1 MREFDSTQLI
11 SQTLEDRFFKALLS
25 HDRLIH
31 LVKGRMKGEHF
42 STQIKAKLF
51 VVIDQFVKEYGTLP
65 TMDTLTIELNEKCDQ
80 HTAKLI
86 QRLLVRLERL
96 PVPEWGWII
105 GRINKWVKTIEL
117 RKALYEAATLLDDKQ
132 LQLAQE
138 RVLKVIRAGG
148 IEEAKS
154 SNILQTGVDGITD
167 YIMQED
173 LFCTPTRIYSLD
185 TIIKGLYRQELC
197 VILAALNVGKTWA
210 VIHLAIA
217 ALISSLSVLYI
228 SLEMGRVKVIQRIF
242 QNIAGAV
249 APDSL
254 QELEREVE
262 LWTESFQSKTPAQ
275 ARSLLDVS
283 KVARHLGYLKNYGGT
298 LAVESYPSGTV
309 TTGEVEREILV
320 FDAMFNK
327 PPDVVIVDG
336 LTDLGLGSG
345 SGSGDGRRLGLADAT
360 RDLRRMAI
368 QHNAAVVV
376 THQSNRPGLTAPI
389 VEAVH
394 TGEALAILQIA
405 DLGISLNQTR
415 AEYALG
421 KMRAFVIRAR
431 GTKKWAMIEMFQ
443 SLDIGQF
450 CLASR
455 IMPHEEWAEQSQDG
469 NTSTEGE
476 VDTQGTARGRAQRRF
491 NT

>member
-1 MREFDSTQLI
+1 MTDTNSTQLI
-11 SQTLEDRFFKALLS
+11 DQTLEDRFFKALLS
-25 HDRLIH
+25 HGRLIH
-31 LVKGRMKGEHF
+31 LVKDRMRGQYF
-42 STQIKAKLF
+42 STQTKAKLF
-51 VVIDQFVKEYGTLP
+51 TVIDQFVTEYGTLP
-65 TMDTLTIELNEKCDQ
+65 TTDTLTIELNEKCDQ

-117 RKALYEAATLLDDKQ
+117 RKALYEAAVLIDDNQ
-132 LQLAQE
+132 LQVAQE

-167 YIMQED
+167 YVMEKD
-173 LFCTPTRIYSLD
+173 LFCTPTRIYALD
-185 TIIKGLYRQELC
+185 VVIKGLYRQELC
-197 VILAALNVGKTWA
+197 VIMAPLNVGKTWA

-217 ALISSLSVLYI
+217 ALISGLSVLYV
-228 SLEMGRVKVIQRIF
+228 SLEMGRVKVIQRMF

-345 SGSGDGRRLGLADAT
+345 SSSGDGRRLGLADAT

-376 THQSNRPGLTAPI
+376 THQSNRPGLVAEI

-405 DLGISLNQTR
+405 DLGISLNQNR
-415 AEYALG
+415 AEYILG
-421 KMRAFVIRAR
+421 KMRAFVMRAR
-431 GTKKWAMIEMFQ
+431 GKKKWVMIEMFQ

-450 CLASR
+450 CLTSR
-455 IMPHEEWAEQSQDG
+455 IMNQEEWAGNQDDSSQQQQG
-469 NTSTEGE
+469 
-476 VDTQGTARGRAQRRF
+476 TQGTARGRAQRRF